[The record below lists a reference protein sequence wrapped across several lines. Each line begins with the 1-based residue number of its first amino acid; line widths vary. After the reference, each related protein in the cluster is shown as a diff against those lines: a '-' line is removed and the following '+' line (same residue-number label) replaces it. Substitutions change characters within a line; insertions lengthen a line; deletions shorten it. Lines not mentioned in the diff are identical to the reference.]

1 MSIKN
6 LKGSNLTVGNI
17 VSVKIS
23 NEHHA
28 ATEIFGQITG
38 IQEWNSETIAI
49 QIQGISDWIRLN
61 DNTEVGLA

>member
-1 MSIKN
+1 
-6 LKGSNLTVGNI
+6 